1 MKLLLKADNKT
12 IEFLEGSETINV
24 NDDFVQSITVVAE
37 APLTAREQLAVVYE
51 DTVSEDTT
59 HNVGLVK
66 SDEGY
71 YSLIPQGVI
80 NAGGTWTFQIM
91 RRRYSTDGTK
101 YTETASYKY
110 ELTVGEG
117 VKNAEGQVVTTAEI
131 MSLYEV
137 VEKQYIRKDGGTM
150 QNPLVV
156 ENPRAVDKTTVAS
169 DGIHIGTETS
179 EVHYGKGF
187 IVDKYGETETVYGL
201 PTEGGALVTEGIAR
215 TLAQEEIAK
224 YDFIKIVEE
233 LPDKGLPNRIY
244 LVPHEAEE
252 GSNDLFDMWLWVNDA
267 WEFEGTKSAEIEDAR
282 YVKLTDIGDGLSVS
296 NGKVIVNIHNN
307 YGLTIGGGGLLMIK
321 NANNAEIEGKD
332 NAFKPITPKNVDHAV
347 KVGITTN
354 TETLTDEEKA
364 AALDWLGVT
373 SGDVIDG
380 ERYIVAYE
388 PQSKKV
394 GYKRAYATYFGGSY
408 TVMLRDGNGFSHGKT
423 ATAESAGTVLINKEY
438 VDNNFVPKQITS
450 GLMKVYGNDTN
461 GEVTMFTIRQA
472 GQAVAGTHIPQTDA
486 NGVLHAITP
495 TADDNG
501 TSLVT
506 KDYAEGGFVAKR
518 TDTTTYNQV
527 YMKGSGGNQ
536 IMANVTD
543 TLVGSTI
550 PMRLA
555 SGGILVPQVPT
566 GKAHAA
572 SKGYVDDNKGT
583 KLYKHTIS
591 GFVGGTG
598 VIDITSIT
606 LISTS
611 NTEIT
616 GASDLDLQYTQ
627 YGISANTAYGKVVN
641 IVQTMTDE
649 ITMQFHSRPAG
660 GEVETVELDAS
671 SITDT
676 VEAL

>member
-1 MKLLLKADNKT
+1 MKLLLKSDNKT

-59 HNVGLVK
+59 HYVGLVK

-71 YSLIPQGVI
+71 YALIPQGII

-137 VEKQYIRKDGGTM
+137 VEKQYIRKAGGTM

-156 ENPRAVDKTTVAS
+156 ENPRAIDKTIVAS
-169 DGIHIGTETS
+169 DGIHIGTDAD

-187 IVDKYGETETVYGL
+187 IVDKYGEAETVYGL
-201 PTEGGALVTEGIAR
+201 PEEGGTLATEGKAR

-233 LPDKGLPNRIY
+233 LPDEGLPNRIY

-267 WEFEGTKSAEIEDAR
+267 WEFEGTKSAEIDNTL
-282 YVKLTDIGDGLSVS
+282 YVKFTDYATEDKAGVSKVKNEFGTGISGDTLYLIPAYDSDIARQTS
-296 NGKVIVNIHNN
+296 AN
-307 YGLTIGGGGLLMIK
+307 YRALMPRHISK
-321 NANNAEIEGKD
+321 I
-332 NAFKPITPKNVDHAV
+332 V

-364 AALDWLGVT
+364 SACGWLGAVKKDA
-373 SGDVIDG
+373 S
-380 ERYIVAYE
+380 VARNLS
-388 PQSKKV
+388 PLV
-394 GYKRAYATYFGGSY
+394 Y
-408 TVMLRDGNGFSHGKT
+408 T
-423 ATAESAGTVLINKEY
+423 
-438 VDNNFVPKQITS
+438 
-450 GLMKVYGNDTN
+450 NDT
-461 GEVTMFTIRQA
+461 
-472 GQAVAGTHIPQTDA
+472 A
-486 NGVLHAITP
+486 NNHYLAT
-495 TADDNG
+495 NYR
-501 TSLVT
+501 
-506 KDYAEGGFVAKR
+506 DYVV
-518 TDTTTYNQV
+518 YN
-527 YMKGSGGNQ
+527 
-536 IMANVTD
+536 
-543 TLVGSTI
+543 I
-550 PMRLA
+550 PMLY
-555 SGGILVPQVPT
+555 GGT
-566 GKAHAA
+566 AGKDAVNAHLLTAIPVNNYHAA
-572 SKGYVDDNKGT
+572 NKKYVDDNKGT

-591 GFVGGTG
+591 GFVGGTSNT
-598 VIDITSIT
+598 DITSIT

-611 NTEIT
+611 NTKIT
-616 GASDLDLQYTQ
+616 SANELDMQYTL
-627 YGISANTAYGKVVN
+627 YVVTANTAYGKVVN
-641 IVQTMTDE
+641 LVQTMTDE
-649 ITMQFHSRPAG
+649 ITMQFHNRLAG
-660 GEVETVELDAS
+660 GEIETVELDAS
-671 SITDT
+671 NITDAIE
-676 VEAL
+676 VL

>member
-1 MKLLLKADNKT
+1 MKLLLKSDNKT

-71 YSLIPQGVI
+71 YALIPQGII

-117 VKNAEGQVVTTAEI
+117 IKNAEGQVVTTAEI

-137 VEKQYIRKDGGTM
+137 VEKQYIRKSGGTM

-156 ENPRAVDKTTVAS
+156 ENPRAIDKTIVAS
-169 DGIHIGTETS
+169 DGIHIGTNMGEI
-179 EVHYGKGF
+179 HYGKGF
-187 IVDKYGETETVYGL
+187 IVDKYGENETVYDL
-201 PTEGGALVTEGIAR
+201 PEEGGTLVTEGKAR

-233 LPDKGLPNRIY
+233 LPDEGLPNRIY

-267 WEFEGTKSAEIEDAR
+267 WEFEGTKSAEIDNTL
-282 YVKLTDIGDGLSVS
+282 YVKFTDYATANKAGIVKTNASLGIAVGDHGDIRIQPAYRADILAKT
-296 NGKVIVNIHNN
+296 NG
-307 YGLTIGGGGLLMIK
+307 Y
-321 NANNAEIEGKD
+321 
-332 NAFKPITPKNVDHAV
+332 KPIVPNTLDYAV

-364 AALDWLGVT
+364 SACEWLG
-373 SGDVIDG
+373 
-380 ERYIVAYE
+380 A
-388 PQSKKV
+388 
-394 GYKRAYATYFGGSY
+394 
-408 TVMLRDGNGFSHGKT
+408 
-423 ATAESAGTVLINKEY
+423 
-438 VDNNFVPKQITS
+438 
-450 GLMKVYGNDTN
+450 
-461 GEVTMFTIRQA
+461 
-472 GQAVAGTHIPQTDA
+472 
-486 NGVLHAITP
+486 
-495 TADDNG
+495 
-501 TSLVT
+501 
-506 KDYAEGGFVAKR
+506 VAKR
-518 TDTTTYNQV
+518 TNATGNYILYAIAPNNGGDVTIYTGFNPTPGSIPMMGGLTTTGQSV
-527 YMKGSGGNQ
+527 
-536 IMANVTD
+536 ANA
-543 TLVGSTI
+543 TLPVGI
-550 PMRLA
+550 P
-555 SGGILVPQVPT
+555 Q
-566 GKAHAA
+566 HDYAA
-572 SKGYVDDNKGT
+572 ANKKYVDTNKGT

-591 GFVGGTG
+591 GFVGGTETAN
-598 VIDITSIT
+598 ITSIT

-611 NTEIT
+611 NTDIT
-616 GASDLDLQYTQ
+616 GASNLDLVYTQ
-627 YGISANTAYGKVVN
+627 YGLTANTAYGKIVN
-641 IVQTMTDE
+641 LVQTNTDE
-649 ITMQFHSRPAG
+649 ITMQFHSRPAE
-660 GEVETVELDAS
+660 GEVETVVLDAS
-671 SITDT
+671 DIADT